1 MALTIVLHAL
11 ITLRSKE
18 TGIKGKATEN
28 RNNLALFLNNCLLI
42 NVTKATRL
50 LEIMSLPKLL
60 KQDNI

>member
-11 ITLRSKE
+11 ITIRSKE
-18 TGIKGKATEN
+18 RGIKGKATEN
-28 RNNLALFLNNCLLI
+28 RNNLAIFLNNCLLT
-42 NVTKATRL
+42 NVTKATR